1 MLPDDKSQQRVQKL
15 FSELEQITKKLLTTG
30 GENGTEK
37 DEVTGEIKVEPS
49 VEHEWTSEE
58 ERLVSAAAQQVSMQ
72 IQNQRLPA
80 ATEHSR
86 VEVEEQV
93 RQPQAAPVQV
103 EEQTRQTQSALA
115 EFFSRVMDNPIIA
128 KELKGRM
135 RGRQGFIIIG
145 VYLSLIGFFIF
156 LIYFLLTLDS
166 SISNSDP
173 GFLQTVGKIIF
184 STVVLME
191 LLMLGFIG
199 PALTSGAISSERER
213 KTIDLLKTSL
223 LSARSIVFGKLG
235 SATAFLLLLV
245 FTAIPLQSLAFF
257 LGGVGMAEIV
267 VSTLMLVVTAIFF
280 CALGMFFSSFAQRT
294 LIATVYSYATILVSF
309 ILFILLLFSISIF
322 DSYSYSNLYPTL
334 VENIMTI
341 ATWFLFST
349 NSLFAAVMSE
359 AILIEEQSLYLT
371 NSGFFGNTSLTLP
384 SPWIIYLAFYTVL
397 TVVLVSLSIYFVNRP
412 DR

>member
-1 MLPDDKSQQRVQKL
+1 MSA
-15 FSELEQITKKLLTTG
+15 ETATTK
-30 GENGTEK
+30 
-37 DEVTGEIKVEPS
+37 PS
-49 VEHEWTSEE
+49 ALNN
-58 ERLVSAAAQQVSMQ
+58 LVSRIM
-72 IQNQRLPA
+72 N
-80 ATEHSR
+80 
-86 VEVEEQV
+86 
-93 RQPQAAPVQV
+93 
-103 EEQTRQTQSALA
+103 
-115 EFFSRVMDNPIIA
+115 NPIVA

-166 SISNSDP
+166 SLSNSDP

-191 LLMLGFIG
+191 LLMLAFIG

-267 VSTLMLVVTAIFF
+267 ISTLMLVVTAIFF

-322 DSYSYSNLYPTL
+322 DSYSYSNPISTL
-334 VENIMTI
+334 FENIMTI
-341 ATWFLFST
+341 ATWVLFST
-349 NSLFAAVMSE
+349 NSLFAAVVSE
-359 AILIEEQSLYLT
+359 VILIEEQSLYLT
-371 NSGFFGNTSLTLP
+371 TNSLFGNTSLPLP

-397 TVVLVSLSIYFVNRP
+397 TFVLVSMSICFVNRP

>member
-1 MLPDDKSQQRVQKL
+1 MVPDDKSQQRVEKL
-15 FSELEQITKKLLTTG
+15 FSELEQITREPHTAGDESGTENGKVPPVVQNVPAVDEGLENGAQSSLTTS
-30 GENGTEK
+30 
-37 DEVTGEIKVEPS
+37 DEVIGVSKVES
-49 VEHEWTSEE
+49 
-58 ERLVSAAAQQVSMQ
+58 
-72 IQNQRLPA
+72 PA
-80 ATEHSR
+80 KP
-86 VEVEEQV
+86 EEQ
-93 RQPQAAPVQV
+93 A
-103 EEQTRQTQSALA
+103 RQTQAVPVK
-115 EFFSRVMDNPIIA
+115 FFNRIMDNPIIA

-156 LIYFLLTLDS
+156 LIYFLLTLDTG
-166 SISNSDP
+166 ISNSDP
-173 GFLQTVGKIIF
+173 SFLQTVGKVIF

-280 CALGMFFSSFAQRT
+280 CTLGMFFSSFTQRT

-309 ILFILLLFSISIF
+309 VLFILMLFSISIF
-322 DSYSYSNLYPTL
+322 DSYSYSNPISTL
-334 VENIMTI
+334 LENIMTI
-341 ATWFLFST
+341 ATWVLFST

-359 AILIEEQSLYLT
+359 VILVEEQSLYLT
-371 NSGFFGNTSLTLP
+371 NNNFFGNTSLALP

-397 TVVLVSLSIYFVNRP
+397 TIVLISLSIYFVNRP

>member
-1 MLPDDKSQQRVQKL
+1 M
-15 FSELEQITKKLLTTG
+15 G
-30 GENGTEK
+30 
-37 DEVTGEIKVEPS
+37 KV
-49 VEHEWTSEE
+49 
-58 ERLVSAAAQQVSMQ
+58 
-72 IQNQRLPA
+72 
-80 ATEHSR
+80 
-86 VEVEEQV
+86 
-93 RQPQAAPVQV
+93 
-103 EEQTRQTQSALA
+103 
-115 EFFSRVMDNPIIA
+115 
-128 KELKGRM
+128 
-135 RGRQGFIIIG
+135 
-145 VYLSLIGFFIF
+145 
-156 LIYFLLTLDS
+156 
-166 SISNSDP
+166 
-173 GFLQTVGKIIF
+173 IF
-184 STVVLME
+184 STVVLLE

-235 SATAFLLLLV
+235 SATAFLLLLI

-309 ILFILLLFSISIF
+309 IFFVLLLFSISIF
-322 DSYSYSNLYPTL
+322 DSYSYSNPSSTL
-334 VENIMTI
+334 FENITTI
-341 ATWFLFST
+341 AVWFLFST

-359 AILIEEQSLYLT
+359 VILVEDQSLFLT

-384 SPWIIYLAFYTVL
+384 SPWIIYFAFYIVL
-397 TVVLVSLSIYFVNRP
+397 TVVLISLSIYFVNRP